1 MKTFFKKIFGKNKD
15 TDIVSMELPQYVD
28 IDTVSGT
35 FGNPYDIG
43 VKIQLLHKASK
54 MPTYAHDDDACCDLY
69 AIEDYT
75 LKPAG
80 RGLLRTGVAIEI
92 PTGYEVQIRPRSGLA
107 FEHGF
112 TVLNAPG
119 TIDAQ
124 YRNEIKVLAI
134 NLGNKLISIRA
145 GDRIAQM
152 CIKPV
157 YKMSFVEVPQLS
169 DSDRGLGG
177 WGSTGK

>member
-1 MKTFFKKIFGKNKD
+1 MSLFRKKKQEIELVAAEISYDVPVKLEKVHKNA
-15 TDIVSMELPQYVD
+15 
-28 IDTVSGT
+28 TV
-35 FGNPYDIG
+35 
-43 VKIQLLHKASK
+43 
-54 MPTYAHDDDACCDLY
+54 PTYAHHDDACCDLY
-69 AIEDYT
+69 AVEDYT
-75 LKPAG
+75 IKPGG
-80 RGLLRTGVAIEI
+80 RGLLRTGIAIEI
-92 PTGYEVQIRPRSGLA
+92 PTGYEVQVRPRSGLA
-107 FEHGF
+107 FKQGF

-134 NLGNKLISIRA
+134 NLGNELIAIRT

-157 YKMSFVEVPQLS
+157 YTMEFEEVDKLS
-169 DSDRGLGG
+169 ESDRGLGG